1 MTVWIFGK
9 RKDVQESNQE
19 AGAICTKINVKVPV
33 TSAINQVKN
42 QNLKDMR
49 IIYISL

>member
-19 AGAICTKINVKVPV
+19 EGAVCTKINVKVPV
-33 TSAINQVKN
+33 NSAMNQVKIK
-42 QNLKDMR
+42 NLKM
-49 IIYISL
+49 